1 VRPPPVAPPTVLAVD
16 DDPGARQALGLV
28 LEEHWQVLL
37 AGDGVEALE
46 KLRLLPV
53 DVVLL
58 DLLMP
63 RMDGREALVHIRQ
76 HDPRTPVIVV
86 TGVDDLPTVVE
97 CIKLGAWDYIAKPW
111 DEDRLVGRVHA
122 ATRERRNEPGV
133 LLVSDD
139 VAALGPL
146 HLALERQI
154 LVSETTLASALRS
167 TVRPAAIVLDPLG
180 VRMRPGGYSV
190 QQRFPDT
197 PVILMRA
204 LDNVL
209 TELAGHG
216 IIRQE
221 PSRPP
226 AVIAAI
232 EFIGG
237 HYAEPLTVAAVANA
251 VNLSVGRLAH
261 VFAEATGLSVM
272 EYVARLRVNIARRL
286 LLETSDT
293 LERMA
298 VRLGFADASN
308 FSRTFKSV
316 GGSAP
321 GEFRR
326 AKGDKLTSQPR

>member
-1 VRPPPVAPPTVLAVD
+1 
-16 DDPGARQALGLV
+16 
-28 LEEHWQVLL
+28 
-37 AGDGVEALE
+37 
-46 KLRLLPV
+46 
-53 DVVLL
+53 
-58 DLLMP
+58 
-63 RMDGREALVHIRQ
+63 MDGREALVHIRQ
-76 HDPRTPVIVV
+76 HHPRTPVIVV

-111 DEDRLVGRVHA
+111 EEDRLVGRVHA

-146 HLALERQI
+146 HLALERQV
-154 LVSETTLASALRS
+154 LVSETTLASALRW
-167 TVRPAAIVLDPLG
+167 TVRPAAIVLDPFG
-180 VRMRPGGYSV
+180 VRMRPGGCSLLD
-190 QQRFPDT
+190 RFPGT

-209 TELAGHG
+209 TQLAGHG
-216 IIRQE
+216 IIRRE
-221 PSRPP
+221 VDRHP
-226 AVIAAI
+226 AVSAAI

-237 HYAEPLTVAAVANA
+237 HYAEPLTVGAIAST

-286 LLETSDT
+286 LVETSDT
-293 LERMA
+293 LERIA

-316 GGSAP
+316 GGGAP

-326 AKGDKLTSQPR
+326 GKAGRQAEQLVEAAPSAAIPRRTLAREATSGGSLTAAAPDDTAAPERD